1 MNSGHMQCVIYS
13 HTQVGDLQASI
24 NLLEFQ
30 LCLRPVF
37 CHDQLCCDSMLN
49 NRLTVMKYA
58 KKYEDRW
65 SKLLYMYIISA
76 KPQIYLCLCM
86 FKKIR
91 NIHIHKRKGYFSLDL
106 RCTVTDWMCLP
117 NNSYLEFLTSVTLD
131 WDHIWKKVF
140 IKVIKLKQAHW
151 SGP

>member
-13 HTQVGDLQASI
+13 HSQVGDLQASI

-30 LCLRPVF
+30 LCLKPVF

-58 KKYEDRW
+58 HKYEDRW

-76 KPQIYLCLCM
+76 KPQIHLCLCM
-86 FKKIR
+86 FLKNQKCTYTQKER
-91 NIHIHKRKGYFSLDL
+91 YFSLDL
-106 RCTVTDWMCLP
+106 RSTVIDWMCLP
-117 NNSYLEFLTSVTLD
+117 NNSYLEFLTSGTLD
-131 WDHIWKKVF
+131 CDHIWKKVF
-140 IKVIKLKQAHW
+140 IKVITLKQGHW
-151 SGP
+151 SGL